1 MAFINEY
8 ISDEDM
14 KKYNL
19 IELMNY
25 YYKLDRSFHPF
36 NPKTRKLR
44 WTIDKER
51 NIWLLNAISKHLP
64 DHRDGW
70 TGEVYFILYYQ
81 GRKIEIVLK
90 EEPGTDQSK
99 DPIIKKWTLLRIKE
113 EDIKGFGK
121 EDKQEILQ
129 ILQEALNEY
138 GLNGMTDYNYKRI
151 DIKKP
156 NVIAKLIVK
165 EK

>member
-1 MAFINEY
+1 MAFVNEY

-19 IELMNY
+19 IELMDY
-25 YYKLDRSFHPF
+25 YRKLDGSFHPF
-36 NPKTRKLR
+36 NLASVGGRLS

-51 NIWLLNAISKHLP
+51 NIWLLNALSKHLP

-81 GRKIEIVLK
+81 GRKIEVVLNAVSTNK
-90 EEPGTDQSK
+90 ATN
-99 DPIIKKWTLLRIKE
+99 PIQKTWRVLRIKE
-113 EDIKGFGK
+113 EDIKGLDEK
-121 EDKQEILQ
+121 EIFKV
-129 ILQEALNEY
+129 LQEALSEY
-138 GLNGMTDYNYKRI
+138 GLNGLTDDSFKRVG
-151 DIKKP
+151 IKKP

>member
-1 MAFINEY
+1 M
-8 ISDEDM
+8 
-14 KKYNL
+14 
-19 IELMNY
+19 
-25 YYKLDRSFHPF
+25 
-36 NPKTRKLR
+36 
-44 WTIDKER
+44 
-51 NIWLLNAISKHLP
+51 
-64 DHRDGW
+64 
-70 TGEVYFILYYQ
+70 
-81 GRKIEIVLK
+81 LK

-138 GLNGMTDYNYKRI
+138 GLNGLTDDDYKEI

-156 NVIAKLIVK
+156 NVQVELIEE